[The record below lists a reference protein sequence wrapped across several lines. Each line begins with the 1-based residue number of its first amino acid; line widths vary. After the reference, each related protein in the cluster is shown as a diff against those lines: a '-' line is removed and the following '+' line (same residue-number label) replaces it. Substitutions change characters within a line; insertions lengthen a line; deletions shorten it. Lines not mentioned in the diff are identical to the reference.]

1 MSKTPDKPPPKP
13 PGEHD
18 TVRIKALADPPA
30 PVVEKETGPVEP
42 GINPYSSAD
51 TRLVPYKRS
60 RRTLD
65 DMRELS
71 EQIKRRQAR
80 RRRPR

>member
-1 MSKTPDKPPPKP
+1 MSKTPDKPPPQ
-13 PGEHD
+13 PGDED
-18 TVRIKALADPPA
+18 TVRIKALTEPP
-30 PVVEKETGPVEP
+30 PSPPKKEEGPVEK
-42 GINPYSSAD
+42 GVNPYSSVD

-65 DMRELS
+65 DMRRLS
-71 EQIKRRQAR
+71 EEIKRRQAR